1 MRDPGRDVDVHAE
14 LCHRRRLEFVFDLAW
29 YVRFDDLTDFAVE
42 DVLDAWRRDELG
54 LEAQRGALEG
64 AVTQTHDDLVGTGK
78 FYCAEFL
85 PEGAKMEKDVEIWW
99 KGKSAGH
106 IIFHFEWL

>member
-1 MRDPGRDVDVHAE
+1 MKI
-14 LCHRRRLEFVFDLAW
+14 LE
-29 YVRFDDLTDFAVE
+29 E
-42 DVLDAWRRDELG
+42 DVTD
-54 LEAQRGALEG
+54 
-64 AVTQTHDDLVGTGK
+64 DDLVGTGK